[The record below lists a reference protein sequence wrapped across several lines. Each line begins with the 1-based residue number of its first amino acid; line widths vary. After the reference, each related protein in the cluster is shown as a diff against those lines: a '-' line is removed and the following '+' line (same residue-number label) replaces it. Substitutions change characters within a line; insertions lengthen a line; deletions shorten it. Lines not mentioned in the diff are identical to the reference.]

1 MAASS
6 YFKNEISDGR
16 EKRLGSR
23 ADQVNFWATWS
34 ACLECIRWGVGL
46 LTMMSD
52 RLDVDLV
59 LNVCFE
65 TIIEAGCESTFYAP
79 REPGGRRLLWR

>member
-1 MAASS
+1 MKSQTVERSVSGAVRIRSTFGLLGARAL
-6 YFKNEISDGR
+6 NVSDG
-16 EKRLGSR
+16 
-23 ADQVNFWATWS
+23 
-34 ACLECIRWGVGL
+34 CVGL